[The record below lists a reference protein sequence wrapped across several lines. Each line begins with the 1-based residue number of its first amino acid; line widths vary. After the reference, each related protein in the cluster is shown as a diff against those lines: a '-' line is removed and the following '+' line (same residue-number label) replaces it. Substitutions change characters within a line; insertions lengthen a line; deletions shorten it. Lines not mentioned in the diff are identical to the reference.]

1 MSPFREAGFRQT
13 IFITHSTGCLNT
25 PTRVYFASTT
35 SIWRRSIALFNMA
48 FHVNPHTWVV
58 IAVFAKYSS
67 LGSTLSRLA
76 FKEVTDVPFSATSK
90 IDEID
95 AFAGRF
101 STLTTIPYSLPV
113 KILFKTNIREQI
125 LWINEHKKHCID
137 TNSSILERGKLPTVY
152 WIIFHRVE
160 DSVCWHLGQYRWNVK
175 WTRRCDIKL
184 YGIVPNI
191 FQSPHPC
198 HWKLNSN
205 KRTPSDSLTHCLNH
219 TFVKIYSKNL

>member
-1 MSPFREAGFRQT
+1 M
-13 IFITHSTGCLNT
+13 
-25 PTRVYFASTT
+25 V
-35 SIWRRSIALFNMA
+35 
-48 FHVNPHTWVV
+48 FHVNLHTWVV

-90 IDEID
+90 IDDID

>member
-1 MSPFREAGFRQT
+1 MSPLREAGFRRT

-35 SIWRRSIALFNMA
+35 SIWRRSMKLFNMA

-58 IAVFAKYSS
+58 IGVFAKYSS

-90 IDEID
+90 IDDID

-113 KILFKTNIREQI
+113 KILFKTNIREQT
-125 LWINEHKKHCID
+125 LWIYEHKNIVS
-137 TNSSILERGKLPTVY
+137 TL
-152 WIIFHRVE
+152 
-160 DSVCWHLGQYRWNVK
+160 
-175 WTRRCDIKL
+175 TRLFLREVNYPPYIGL
-184 YGIVPNI
+184 SFTG
-191 FQSPHPC
+191 
-198 HWKLNSN
+198 
-205 KRTPSDSLTHCLNH
+205 
-219 TFVKIYSKNL
+219 